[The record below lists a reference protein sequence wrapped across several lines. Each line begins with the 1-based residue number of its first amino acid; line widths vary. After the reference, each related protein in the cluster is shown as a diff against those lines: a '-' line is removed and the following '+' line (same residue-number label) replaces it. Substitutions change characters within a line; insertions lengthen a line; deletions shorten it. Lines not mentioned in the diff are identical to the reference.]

1 MHEFK
6 KSKIMKFKKK
16 QTKKLSLKK
25 QQMVKLNNL
34 KSIKGGDINPGNTIT
49 DPASR
54 NCDTSV
60 IK

>member
-1 MHEFK
+1 
-6 KSKIMKFKKK
+6 MKFKKK